1 MTTQSKMIMGG
12 IIAGCLGLA
21 SAAFAQENGGTG
33 QLQLQIQPT
42 LPILPL
48 LRCDECWAV
57 VNANATLARGKDVA
71 LVTKGDVATG
81 SYVVK
86 FKRSVAACSYVA
98 TIGNSGA
105 GVASPA
111 HITVAARSGDPSA
124 VYVAVHG
131 PTGIG
136 RPDAPFHLQI
146 EC

>member
-12 IIAGCLGLA
+12 IIAGCLGLT
-21 SAAFAQENGGTG
+21 SAAFAQENVNSSR
-33 QLQLQIQPT
+33 QLQLQPT

-111 HITVAARSGDPSA
+111 HITVAARSGNSSA

-131 PTGIG
+131 PTGTG

>member
-12 IIAGCLGLA
+12 IIAGCLGLT
-21 SAAFAQENGGTG
+21 SAAFAQENAGTERR
-33 QLQLQIQPT
+33 LQLQPT

-131 PTGIG
+131 PTGTG